1 MCYTFLYNGSV
12 DNPFRYSGVV
22 TGELFVDREEEIA
35 ALHRAFGA
43 GEHVFL
49 YAPRRYGKTSLIQE
63 AFRRLPPREPW
74 AYADLSRALSLQGF
88 VELFVSAVLR
98 GTESSADRVRRWV
111 REFLSRLQPRL
122 VLDTAGRVQVE
133 LGYGPRLA
141 EPATLA
147 EALDLPQR
155 VAEDL
160 GVRLAVA
167 LDEFP
172 TVRELGGDGLVR
184 AMRAAFQLHGQVSY
198 VFAGSQTAMMEEMF
212 AAERSPFFRMGRPLR
227 LGKIPRDAFVPFL
240 VEGFRHGGMDLPA
253 DLAVELCRLVD
264 DHPYFVQTLAHELW
278 DVARG
283 STSRVGEAD
292 LVQALASVVGWH
304 DPYYRRLW
312 ERLTLYQ
319 RRCLLALA
327 ELGAGASLFAA
338 DTVARFEL
346 KSPSHVQRALEA
358 LKREELV
365 ERRNGEYGLSDPLFP
380 HWARASGLVSGGAE
394 RE

>member
-1 MCYTFLYNGSV
+1 M

-22 TGELFVDREEEIA
+22 IGDLFVDREDEIA
-35 ALHRAFGA
+35 ALHRAFRA

-49 YAPRRYGKTSLIQE
+49 YSPRRYGKTSLIRE
-63 AFRRLPPREPW
+63 AFRRLPPKEPW
-74 AYADLSRALSLQGF
+74 AYADLSRALSLQSF
-88 VELFVSAVLR
+88 VELFISAVLH
-98 GTESSADRVRRWV
+98 GTESSADRVRRWA

-122 VLDTAGRVQVE
+122 VLDTSGRAQVE
-133 LGYGPRLA
+133 LGYSPRLA

-184 AMRAAFQLHGQVSY
+184 AMRAAFQMHSQVSY
-198 VFAGSQTAMMEEMF
+198 VFAGSQTAMMEQLF

-227 LGKIPRDAFVPFL
+227 LEKIPRDAFVPFL
-240 VEGFRHGGMDLPA
+240 VDGFRAGAMDLPA
-253 DLAVELCRLVD
+253 DLAAELCQWVD
-264 DHPYFVQTLAHELW
+264 DHPYFIQTLAHELW
-278 DVARG
+278 ARSRGRGIPIAQQDV
-283 STSRVGEAD
+283 TEA
-292 LVQALASVVGWH
+292 LSAVVGWH
-304 DPYYRRLW
+304 DAYYRRLW

-327 ELGAGASLFAA
+327 ELGVGASLFAA

-346 KSPSHVQRALEA
+346 KSASHVQRSLEA
-358 LKREELV
+358 LQREGLA
-365 ERRNGEYGLSDPLFP
+365 ERRNGEYGLADPLFP
-380 HWARASGLVSGGAE
+380 HWARAAGLVSGGAE

>member
-1 MCYTFLYNGSV
+1 M

-22 TGELFVDREEEIA
+22 TGDLFVDREDEIA
-35 ALHRAFGA
+35 ALHRAFRA

-49 YAPRRYGKTSLIQE
+49 YSPRRYGKTSLLHE
-63 AFRRLPPREPW
+63 AFRRLPSGEPW
-74 AYADLSRALSLQGF
+74 VFADISRALSLQSF
-88 VELFVSAVLR
+88 VEVFISAVLH
-98 GTESSADRVRRWV
+98 GTESSADRVRRWAC
-111 REFLSRLQPRL
+111 EFLSRLQPRL
-122 VLDTAGRVQVE
+122 VLDTSGRAQVE

-172 TVRELGGDGLVR
+172 TVNELGGDGLVR
-184 AMRAAFQLHGQVSY
+184 AMRAAFQMHRQVSY
-198 VFAGSQTAMMEEMF
+198 VFAGSQTAMMEHLF

-227 LGKIPRDAFVPFL
+227 LRKIPRDAFVPFL
-240 VEGFRHGGMDLPA
+240 VDGFRSSAMDLPT
-253 DLAVELCRLVD
+253 DLAAELCQTVD

-278 DVARG
+278 DQARAG
-283 STSRVGEAD
+283 GPSIAEGD
-292 LVQALASVVGWH
+292 LTRALASVVGWH
-304 DPYYRRLW
+304 DAYYRRLW
-312 ERLTLYQ
+312 ERLTLHQ

-338 DTVARFEL
+338 DTVAQFEL
-346 KSPSHVQRALEA
+346 KSASHVQRALEA
-358 LKREELV
+358 LQREGLAQ
-365 ERRNGEYGLSDPLFP
+365 RQNGEYDLADPLFP
-380 HWARASGLVSGGAE
+380 HWARAAGLVSGRAE
-394 RE
+394 RG

>member
-1 MCYTFLYNGSV
+1 
-12 DNPFRYSGVV
+12 
-22 TGELFVDREEEIA
+22 
-35 ALHRAFGA
+35 
-43 GEHVFL
+43 
-49 YAPRRYGKTSLIQE
+49 
-63 AFRRLPPREPW
+63 
-74 AYADLSRALSLQGF
+74 
-88 VELFVSAVLR
+88 
-98 GTESSADRVRRWV
+98 RRWA

-122 VLDTAGRVQVE
+122 VLDTSGRAQVE

-172 TVRELGGDGLVR
+172 TVSELGGDGLVR
-184 AMRAAFQLHGQVSY
+184 AMRAAFQMHSQVSY
-198 VFAGSQTAMMEEMF
+198 VFAGSQTAMMEQLF

-227 LGKIPRDAFVPFL
+227 LEKIPRDAFVPFL
-240 VEGFRHGGMDLPA
+240 VDGFRTGAMDLPA
-253 DLAVELCRLVD
+253 DLAAELCQRVD

-278 DVARG
+278 AR
-283 STSRVGEAD
+283 SRGRGIPIAQQDLTEA
-292 LVQALASVVGWH
+292 LSAVVGWH
-304 DPYYRRLW
+304 DAYYRRLW

-327 ELGAGASLFAA
+327 ELGAGASLFAS

-346 KSPSHVQRALEA
+346 KSASHVQRSLEA
-358 LKREELV
+358 LQREGLA
-365 ERRNGEYGLSDPLFP
+365 ERRNGEYGLADPLFP
-380 HWARASGLVSGGAE
+380 HWARAAGLVPGGAE

>member
-1 MCYTFLYNGSV
+1 M

-22 TGELFVDREEEIA
+22 IGDLFVDREDEIA
-35 ALHRAFGA
+35 ALHRAFRA

-49 YAPRRYGKTSLIQE
+49 YSPRRYGKTSLIRE
-63 AFRRLPPREPW
+63 AFRRLPPKEPW
-74 AYADLSRALSLQGF
+74 AYADLSRALSLQSF
-88 VELFVSAVLR
+88 VELLISAVLL
-98 GTESSADRVRRWV
+98 GTESSADRVRRWA

-122 VLDTAGRVQVE
+122 VLDTSGRAQVE

-184 AMRAAFQLHGQVSY
+184 AMRAAFQMHSQVSY
-198 VFAGSQTAMMEEMF
+198 VFAGSQTAMMEQLF

-227 LGKIPRDAFVPFL
+227 LEKIPRDAFVPFL
-240 VEGFRHGGMDLPA
+240 VDGFRTGAMDLPA
-253 DLAVELCRLVD
+253 DLAAELCQRVD

-278 DVARG
+278 AR
-283 STSRVGEAD
+283 SRGRGIPIAQQDLTEA
-292 LVQALASVVGWH
+292 LSAVVGWH
-304 DPYYRRLW
+304 DAYYRRLW

-327 ELGAGASLFAA
+327 ELGAGASLFAS

-346 KSPSHVQRALEA
+346 KSASHVQRSLEA
-358 LKREELV
+358 LQREGLA
-365 ERRNGEYGLSDPLFP
+365 ERRNGEYGLADPLFP
-380 HWARASGLVSGGAE
+380 HWARAAGLVPGGAE

>member
-1 MCYTFLYNGSV
+1 M

-22 TGELFVDREEEIA
+22 TGDLFVGREDEIA
-35 ALHRAFGA
+35 ALHRAFRA

-49 YAPRRYGKTSLIQE
+49 YSPRRYGKTSLLHE
-63 AFRRLPPREPW
+63 AFRRLPPGEPW
-74 AYADLSRALSLQGF
+74 VYADLSRALSLQSF
-88 VELFVSAVLR
+88 VELFISAVLH
-98 GTESSADRVRRWV
+98 GTESSADRVRRWA

-122 VLDTAGRVQVE
+122 VLDTSGRAQVE

-172 TVRELGGDGLVR
+172 TVSELGGNGLVR
-184 AMRAAFQLHGQVSY
+184 AMRAAFQMHRQVSY
-198 VFAGSQTAMMEEMF
+198 VFAGSQTAMMEQLF

-227 LGKIPRDAFVPFL
+227 LEKIPRDAFVPFL
-240 VEGFRHGGMDLPA
+240 IDGFRAGAMDLSF
-253 DLAVELCRLVD
+253 DLAAELCRRVD

-278 DVARG
+278 AR
-283 STSRVGEAD
+283 SRGRSIPIAQQD
-292 LVQALASVVGWH
+292 LTEALAAVVGWH
-304 DPYYRRLW
+304 DAYYRRLW

-319 RRCLLALA
+319 RRCLLALV

-346 KSPSHVQRALEA
+346 KSASHVQRSLEA
-358 LKREELV
+358 LQREGLA
-365 ERRNGEYGLSDPLFP
+365 ERRNGEYGLADPLFP
-380 HWARASGLVSGGAE
+380 PWARAAGLVSGRAE
-394 RE
+394 RG

>member
-1 MCYTFLYNGSV
+1 MYNDPM

-22 TGELFVDREEEIA
+22 TGDLFVDREDEIA
-35 ALHRAFGA
+35 ALHRAFRA

-49 YAPRRYGKTSLIQE
+49 YSPRRYGKTSLIRE
-63 AFRRLPPREPW
+63 AFRRLPPGERW
-74 AYADLSRALSLQGF
+74 AYVDLSRALSLSSF
-88 VELFVSAVLR
+88 VELLVSAVLQAA
-98 GTESSADRVRRWV
+98 ESPVERIRRWG
-111 REFLSRLQPRL
+111 RTFLARLQPRL
-122 VLDTAGRVQVE
+122 VLDSSGRVEVE

-160 GVRLAVA
+160 GVRLTVA

-172 TVRELGGDGLVR
+172 TVKELGGDGLVR
-184 AMRAAFQLHGQVSY
+184 AMRAAFQMHSQVSY
-198 VFAGSQTAMMEEMF
+198 VFAGSQTAMMEQLF

-227 LGKIPRDAFVPFL
+227 LEKIPRDAFVRFL
-240 VEGFRHGGMDLPA
+240 ADGFRAGEMDLSA
-253 DLAVELCRLVD
+253 DLAAELCQGVD

-278 DVARG
+278 AR
-283 STSRVGEAD
+283 SRGRGIPIAQQD
-292 LVQALASVVGWH
+292 LTEGLSAVVGWH
-304 DPYYRRLW
+304 DAYYRRLW

-319 RRCLLALA
+319 RRCLLALV

-346 KSPSHVQRALEA
+346 KSASHVQRSLEA
-358 LKREELV
+358 LQREGLA
-365 ERRNGEYGLSDPLFP
+365 ERRNGEYGLADPSFP
-380 HWARASGLVSGGAE
+380 HWSRAAGLVSGRAE

>member
-1 MCYTFLYNGSV
+1 M

-22 TGELFVDREEEIA
+22 TGDLFVDREDEIA
-35 ALHRAFGA
+35 ALHRAFRA

-49 YAPRRYGKTSLIQE
+49 YSPRRYGKTSLIHE
-63 AFRRLPPREPW
+63 AFQRLSPREPW
-74 AYADLSRALSLQGF
+74 VYADLARALSLQSF
-88 VELFVSAVLR
+88 VELFVSAILH
-98 GTESSADRVRRWV
+98 GTESSADRVRRWA

-122 VLDTAGRVQVE
+122 ILDSSGRAQVE

-147 EALDLPQR
+147 EAFDLPQR

-160 GVRLAVA
+160 GVRLALA

-172 TVRELGGDGLVR
+172 TVNELGGDGLVR
-184 AMRAAFQLHGQVSY
+184 AMRAAFQMHPQVSY
-198 VFAGSQTAMMEEMF
+198 VFAGSQTAMMEQLF

-227 LGKIPRDAFVPFL
+227 LAKIPRDAFVPFL
-240 VEGFRHGGMDLPA
+240 VDGFRRGRMDLPV
-253 DLAVELCRLVD
+253 DLAAELCRLVD

-278 DVARG
+278 AQAQTR
-283 STSRVGEAD
+283 STAIAEAD
-292 LVQALASVVGWH
+292 LTGALASVVGWH
-304 DPYYRRLW
+304 DAYYRRLW

-319 RRCLLALA
+319 RRCLIALV

-346 KSPSHVQRALEA
+346 KSASHVQRALEA
-358 LKREELV
+358 LQREGLV
-365 ERRNGEYGLSDPLFP
+365 ERRNGEYDLADPLFP
-380 HWARASGLVSGGAE
+380 QWARAAGLVSGRAE
-394 RE
+394 QG